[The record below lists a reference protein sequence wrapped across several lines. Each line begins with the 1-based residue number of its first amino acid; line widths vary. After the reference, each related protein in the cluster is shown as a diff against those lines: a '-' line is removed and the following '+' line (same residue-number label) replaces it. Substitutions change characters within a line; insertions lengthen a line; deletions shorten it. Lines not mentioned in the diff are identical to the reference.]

1 MRLHKVIALN
11 QKAILP
17 DMKFQIGCIAIFFC
31 CCLVSVFLAG
41 IISISYTSSYPSGAD
56 LSANQG
62 IGLPERLSIGHQF
75 IPINSGF

>member
-17 DMKFQIGCIAIFFC
+17 SMKFQVGCIAIFFC
-31 CCLVSVFLAG
+31 CFLISFLLAD
-41 IISISYTSSYPSGAD
+41 IISTSYTSIYPSGAD
-56 LSANQG
+56 LSAAQG
-62 IGLPERLSIGHQF
+62 IALSERLSIGHQF